1 MKKLLKGM
9 LAGIAIVSASIA
21 PSFAQMAGT
30 EPDGC
35 GWDIIFGC
43 TKDASA
49 SFRLLA
55 ELGGHK
61 VGGGAGTHVLATDY
75 ISGFNPGYYCVADG
89 PYVSEGDAGS
99 VAWREAVQE
108 AYVKRGC

>member
-1 MKKLLKGM
+1 MKRKTTAA
-9 LAGIAIVSASIA
+9 LAACICACT
-21 PSFAQMAGT
+21 SFAPAFAQTPGT

-35 GWDIIFGC
+35 GWYIVLGC
-43 TKDASA
+43 TKDANA
-49 SFRLLA
+49 SFRILA
-55 ELGGHK
+55 DLGGHK
-61 VGGGAGTHVLATDY
+61 VGGGAGTQVLATEY

-99 VAWREAVQE
+99 VAWREAVPE